1 MSTDALRQWV
11 ADNTGLTAI
20 WLHPN
25 APRPDT
31 PFASIQVTNIARIG
45 EAYRTP
51 VDDQGIATATVN
63 RDMTVSIVVYES
75 DANPDPRAALDRAD
89 SLRDTLD
96 LESVRETLA
105 AAGWTFRAV
114 ELLTDTP
121 SAGQT
126 DWEPRATFDVRFG
139 IGRELADDLGLVD
152 TVFYEAEVDE
162 REFSFS
168 TDIAT
173 EE

>member
-1 MSTDALRQWV
+1 MSTDALRGWV
-11 ADNTGLTAI
+11 ATQTGLTAI

-31 PFASIQVTNIARIG
+31 PFASVQITNVVRIG
-45 EAYRTP
+45 EPYRTP
-51 VDDQGIATATVN
+51 VDDQGIATATVD
-63 RDMTVSIVVYES
+63 REVTASVTIYES
-75 DANPDPRAALDRAD
+75 DASPDPRVAFERAD
-89 SLRDTLD
+89 ALRDSLD
-96 LESVRETLA
+96 LESVLFGLA
-105 AAGWTFRAV
+105 ADGWVFRGV

-139 IGRELADDLGLVD
+139 IGRELADDLGLVER
-152 TVFYEAEVDE
+152 VFYEGEVDE
-162 REFSFS
+162 KSFSFS

>member
-31 PFASIQVTNIARIG
+31 PFASVQVLQVARVG
-45 EAYRTP
+45 EPYRTP
-51 VDDQGIATATVN
+51 VDYQGNATVTVN
-63 RDMTVSIVVYES
+63 RDVTVSIVVYES
-75 DANPDPRAALDRAD
+75 DDSPDPRAALERAD
-89 SLRDTLD
+89 ALRDTLD
-96 LESVRETLA
+96 LETVRETLA
-105 AAGWTFRAV
+105 ANGWTFRAV

-139 IGRELADDLGLVD
+139 IGREIAEELGLVE
-152 TVFYEAEVDE
+152 TVIYEADIDDRAVT
-162 REFSFS
+162 FS
-168 TDIAT
+168 TDIAN
-173 EE
+173 